1 MKKFDGK
8 DFFEETG
15 TGIMKKYRIT
25 KLPEYLVIHIKR
37 FSKNE
42 FFMEKNPT
50 IVNFPIKN
58 LDMSEFIWL
67 EENSNGG
74 QFKYDLL
81 ANVIHEGKPE
91 SGTYRI

>member
-1 MKKFDGK
+1 
-8 DFFEETG
+8 
-15 TGIMKKYRIT
+15 
-25 KLPEYLVIHIKR
+25 
-37 FSKNE
+37 
-42 FFMEKNPT
+42 
-50 IVNFPIKN
+50 
-58 LDMSEFIWL
+58 MSEFIWL